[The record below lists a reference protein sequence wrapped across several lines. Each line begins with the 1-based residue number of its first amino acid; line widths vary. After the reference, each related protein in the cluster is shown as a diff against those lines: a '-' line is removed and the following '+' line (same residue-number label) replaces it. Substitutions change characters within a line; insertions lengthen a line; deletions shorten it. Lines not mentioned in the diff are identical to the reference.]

1 MDDAVQAI
9 MIAFSVIVFVIALS
23 ISVYLIHQVTF
34 TSEYLAYYSD
44 STRFYDNIDVENTN
58 INSGE
63 IRYVSI
69 ETIIPTLYRYYKE
82 NFCVKIYGTD
92 GRLIQI
98 FDVNLE
104 GKIRTA
110 AADTKAM
117 GPVTIKDSRELK
129 MNKAYYQIYNN
140 PNGFDDGH
148 GNNKAYYMFGV
159 PWLGNTESLKQ
170 RVDLF
175 INGDVGYINNER
187 VDYQNNE
194 FAKAVD
200 NFKDGTKNAM
210 FTEQFINYSYSG
222 ETITTDDGEV
232 LVDGAIA
239 KDKTIIIYR
248 QVDM

>member
-1 MDDAVQAI
+1 MDDAIQALI
-9 MIAFSVIVFVIALS
+9 IAFSAIVFVIALS
-23 ISVYLIHQVTF
+23 IAVYMIHQVTY

-44 STRFYDNIDVENTN
+44 STRFYDNVDLENTD
-58 INSGE
+58 INSEG
-63 IRYVSI
+63 IRTVSI

-110 AADTKAM
+110 AADTRAM
-117 GPVTIKDSRELK
+117 GAVTINDSHERK
-129 MNKAYYQIYNN
+129 MNKAYYQIFND

-175 INGDVGYINNER
+175 INGDVGYINNEL
-187 VDYQNNE
+187 VDYRGNK
-194 FAKAVD
+194 FAEALAA
-200 NFKDGTKNAM
+200 FKSGSGDAM

-239 KDKTIIIYR
+239 KDKTIIIYK
-248 QVDM
+248 QK